1 MNSPCVPFAVHL
13 FMEFPVNPTPKN
25 GGDDVWKTKSLLQ
38 DSKDTR
44 KINGTDNDKRD
55 TWNNFKS

>member
-1 MNSPCVPFAVHL
+1 
-13 FMEFPVNPTPKN
+13 MEFPVNPTPKN
-25 GGDDVWKTKSLLQ
+25 GRDDVWKTKSLLQ